1 MAGTAARRLRGTV
14 VRPRVAWLLACAIV
28 SAAPS
33 VRAETAAGIVERLH
47 AMVAPV
53 RDRTMRV
60 TVRLPTGTDAG
71 EVRSMRGFE
80 KKTAEGWKVLW
91 VFDSPS
97 DLVGT
102 AFLAWLRQDQPGLLW
117 AYFPVQARVRQLPKP
132 AQQTRFQG
140 SDFSY
145 EDLRVLGFD
154 YEAEHRLDGETA
166 CGDAR
171 CYVLETTLPTGVFP
185 YQRLRSWIRTDTF
198 MPARV
203 EFLGDELVKVMRVLR
218 TRARRG
224 YPDPARPR
232 DGNRRSVA
240 SDDGRMRRGGVQ
252 PGTRRGVLLHRPP
265 EPAGT
270 LSRRRRLSRRQARR

>member
-1 MAGTAARRLRGTV
+1 MRAH
-14 VRPRVAWLLACAIV
+14 VAWLLACTIL
-28 SAAPS
+28 SAAPDA
-33 VRAETAAGIVERLH
+33 RAETAAGIVEHLR

-60 TVRLPTGTDAG
+60 TVRLQTGTDGG

-80 KKTAEGWKVLW
+80 KKTAQGWKVLW

-102 AFLAWLRQDQPGLLW
+102 AFLAWLRQDQADLLW
-117 AYFPVQARVRQLPKP
+117 AYFPAQARVRQLPKP

-145 EDLRVLGFD
+145 EDLRLLGFD

-171 CYVLETTLPTGVFP
+171 CYVLETTLPTGAFP

-203 EFLGDELVKVMRVLR
+203 EFLGDELIKVLTVLR
-218 TRARRG
+218 TDRVDGIPTLRALEMET
-224 YPDPARPR
+224 A
-232 DGNRRSVA
+232 DGSHRTAVDCDEVA
-240 SDDGRMRRGGVQ
+240 YNTGLDEEFFS
-252 PGTRRGVLLHRPP
+252 T
-265 EPAGT
+265 A
-270 LSRRRRLSRRQARR
+270 RLSRLGH